1 MVNNPNPRILDHG
14 DCRISQ
20 GAKNRKIVTNGPIYN
35 LEIAQRLI
43 DRHGTRGIRV
53 VNVKARQSMA
63 SPREFDPPM
72 LESEL
77 MALILAL
84 REEDHRIGSERC
96 ATSAKTEVDCDEY
109 RIRWNRARE
118 CESTNPSFGR
128 LIYVK
133 LGFVDNDPTC
143 LVISIHNAR
152 H

>member
-14 DCRISQ
+14 DCRIRR
-20 GAKNRKIVTNGPIYN
+20 GVKNRKSITNGPVYN

-43 DRHGTRGIRV
+43 DRHGVKGIRV
-53 VNVKARQSMA
+53 VNVKARESMVN
-63 SPREFDPPM
+63 PREFDPPM

-84 REEDHRIGSERC
+84 REEDHWEGSERC
-96 ATSAKTEVDCDEY
+96 VTSEKTEVDCDEY

-118 CESTNPSFGR
+118 CESTNPNFGR

-133 LGFVDNDPTC
+133 LGFLDNDPTC

>member
-14 DCRISQ
+14 DCRIRR
-20 GAKNRKIVTNGPIYN
+20 GAKNRKIITNGPIYK
-35 LEIAQRLI
+35 LEIAQLLI
-43 DRHGTRGIRV
+43 KRHGVKGIRV
-53 VNVKARQSMA
+53 VNVKAQQSMGN
-63 SPREFDPPM
+63 PREFDPPM

-77 MALILAL
+77 MALILTL
-84 REEDHRIGSERC
+84 REEDHREGSERC
-96 ATSAKTEVDCDEY
+96 VTSEKTEVDCDEY

-118 CESTNPSFGR
+118 CESTNLNFGR

-133 LGFVDNDPTC
+133 LGFADNDPTC